1 MPSEVSKEMKAPYS
15 MSRETCA
22 LPTANMSLNGRNLNL
37 KSPRYESPLDNQ

>member
-22 LPTANMSLNGRNLNL
+22 LATAKMSLRMDGILTSNLPAV
-37 KSPRYESPLDNQ
+37 S